1 MDTKNDD
8 LKEIYNKGNPPD
20 RCAPPDFCIN
30 PTSNTGVF
38 PALTET
44 VFVVPVVED

>member
-1 MDTKNDD
+1 LLNVKL
-8 LKEIYNKGNPPD
+8 LKKSYNKGVAGD
-20 RCAPPDFCIN
+20 RYAPGDFFVN

-44 VFVVPVVED
+44 VFVVPIMED